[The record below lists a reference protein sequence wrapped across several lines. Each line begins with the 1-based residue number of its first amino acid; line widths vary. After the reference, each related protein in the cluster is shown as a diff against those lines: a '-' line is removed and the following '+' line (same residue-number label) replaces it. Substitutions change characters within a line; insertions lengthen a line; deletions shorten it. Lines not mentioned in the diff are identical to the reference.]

1 MCYKISDISKGNTH
15 LLTAIKM
22 VTIRT
27 TATVTMTSM
36 YPQNIGQFSVKQIHC
51 FKSVMPEPSKLL
63 MVIDTSTSLTQTYLL
78 LMFKVTTE
86 EF

>member
-1 MCYKISDISKGNTH
+1 MCYKISEISKLGNTH
-15 LLTAIKM
+15 LLTAIKV

-63 MVIDTSTSLTQTYLL
+63 MVIDTSQNASNSTSHSNLLT
-78 LMFKVTTE
+78 FNV
-86 EF
+86 